1 MKYRTLIC
9 HCVSYLRYLYKF
21 CEETHCSFIFLFRLL
36 SFGQDSGAFFEILE
50 YSKTEARE
58 ALAGWWRRHVTLSVV
73 LIGFQ
78 NNERDLFM
86 LWGELRV
93 TANWFWLVSANLNFR
108 TVLFT
113 KQQKPYFAFSSTI
126 QRQKL
131 PWFRAKW
138 KTQKKL
144 GEFSGRVSG
153 LFCQSN
159 FSIKVRQISS
169 NESVSICF
177 IRRIILPQKIRQRKV
192 WLCKSQFV
200 AIWRIILVK
209 RKCVSGNHNFSV
221 DYFAMKKISSN

>member
-9 HCVSYLRYLYKF
+9 HCVLNSYLRYLYKF

-93 TANWFWLVSANLNFR
+93 TANCFWSQLSIFGLFYLPSNKSRTSPFRQRFNVKSCLDLEQNGKRRRNSGSFPDVSADS
-108 TVLFT
+108 
-113 KQQKPYFAFSSTI
+113 FAN
-126 QRQKL
+126 R
-131 PWFRAKW
+131 
-138 KTQKKL
+138 
-144 GEFSGRVSG
+144 
-153 LFCQSN
+153 
-159 FSIKVRQISS
+159 IS
-169 NESVSICF
+169 
-177 IRRIILPQKIRQRKV
+177 
-192 WLCKSQFV
+192 
-200 AIWRIILVK
+200 A
-209 RKCVSGNHNFSV
+209 
-221 DYFAMKKISSN
+221 